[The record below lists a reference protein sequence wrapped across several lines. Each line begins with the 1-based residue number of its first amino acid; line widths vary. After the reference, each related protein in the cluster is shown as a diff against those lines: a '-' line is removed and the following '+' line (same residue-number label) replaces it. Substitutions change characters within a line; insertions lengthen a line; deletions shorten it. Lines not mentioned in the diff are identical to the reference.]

1 MRFRQMY
8 AFADTATPPGA
19 ATASRRTAMFT
30 SSPNTS
36 SSSAI
41 TSPMRNCMTR
51 SAGRWFRHQC
61 LHRDRRLD
69 GSDDAWKLQQETVA
83 GVLHKPAAV
92 VEDDRI
98 DRASVGLERG
108 VRACLVGAHHSRV
121 AGDVSADDGGEASF
135 NSPVSP

>member
-1 MRFRQMY
+1 
-8 AFADTATPPGA
+8 
-19 ATASRRTAMFT
+19 
-30 SSPNTS
+30 
-36 SSSAI
+36 
-41 TSPMRNCMTR
+41 MRNCITR
-51 SAGRWFRHQC
+51 SAGRWFRHQR
-61 LHRDRRLD
+61 LHRD

-83 GVLHKPAAV
+83 GVLQKPAAV

-135 NSPVSP
+135 HSPVSP